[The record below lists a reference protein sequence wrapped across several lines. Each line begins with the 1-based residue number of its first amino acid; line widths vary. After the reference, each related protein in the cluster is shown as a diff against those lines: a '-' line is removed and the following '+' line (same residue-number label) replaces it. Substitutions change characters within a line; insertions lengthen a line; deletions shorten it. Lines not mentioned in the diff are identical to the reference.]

1 MNGFDQVFRKS
12 YGKLLASLIAK
23 GFDSFVAEDA
33 VSWAFSQ
40 ALKVEDNSTP
50 TEAWLLTVAYRRAI
64 DELRKTTRTDALKNV
79 EEPIDNSTEELHEI
93 ADERLR
99 LFFLCT
105 HPAIDQSV
113 QTPLMLQMLQG
124 MTAEEISRLYVAAPS
139 QVSQKLVRAK
149 RKIKDAGI
157 LPTLPGPEDIPDRT
171 RTVRDA
177 IYGLYCLA
185 WENAT
190 SIDSYLSAR
199 ESIELATI
207 LVELTPEDP
216 ESRGLLALMLFCE
229 SRREA
234 RTTSDGAFIALED
247 QDSSAWNQEL
257 IQLAEHHLQVASQS
271 RQPGRYQLEAALQSA
286 HLARLRGEPVTWS
299 EMLKL
304 YEALAKLSPTLSA
317 QLGRLAIVAKLKG
330 PEIALQELAELHS
343 SHPKLSEYQPYFAL
357 KCHLF
362 ELSGDI
368 AAATQAAKLA
378 SSLSDVASVKTFF
391 AEKIQRLR

>member
-1 MNGFDQVFRKS
+1 M
-12 YGKLLASLIAK
+12 
-23 GFDSFVAEDA
+23 
-33 VSWAFSQ
+33 
-40 ALKVEDNSTP
+40 EDNSTP